1 MCPQLGSLALV
12 RPGNVIKEPGC
23 VQVYALNVLYL
34 VPTKYLI
41 LYAWLQLSIISWKI
55 PLKNVQI
62 WSEDVF
68 FSPITVAC
76 DLYHRSSDTYCHGK
90 RALNKLISRKNC
102 TTSPPRLGNTP
113 GTKHEKLIWR
123 LRKVVFAMDRKVPIV
138 VWFPSPDY
146 SPDCSLMSI
155 A

>member
-12 RPGNVIKEPGC
+12 RSSNFIKEPGC

-34 VPTKYLI
+34 ASTKSLI
-41 LYAWLQLSIISWKI
+41 LYTWLQLSITSWKI
-55 PLKNVQI
+55 PLRNVQI
-62 WSEDVF
+62 WSEDLF
-68 FSPITVAC
+68 LSPITVAC
-76 DLYHRSSDTYCHGK
+76 DLYHRSSDICCHGK
-90 RALNKLISRKNC
+90 RALDKLMSRKNC
-102 TTSPPRLGNTP
+102 TTSPPRLGNTQ

-138 VWFPSPDY
+138 VWSPSSDY
-146 SPDCSLMSI
+146 SLDCSLMSI